1 MINFYNLL
9 KVSTTAAEEEIKK
22 AINRELR
29 VWSNRTNAPQIE
41 RRQEAERM
49 VKQLEEAERILL
61 DAARRKEYDLQLQAA
76 PTPTGRV
83 DETVIHEGVDLVQ
96 EGWRLLI
103 AGNIAEAIFVATQ
116 ATQRDSGNPEAWAL
130 LGQAKYRW
138 GEIEDAIYE
147 YKRAI
152 NLRPNDPSY
161 YFDLGCVY
169 ESAER
174 WQDALLQFQRAA
186 QIDPSTTMYR
196 AAIGAILIK
205 NEKYQEGIE
214 ILERC
219 VQEEPDNASY
229 KWYLAIAY
237 LESRFAGWVFDPED
251 RTYLCISK
259 GQADTAKA
267 LVQKAK
273 ALNVEDPELAAEI
286 GKADAGV
293 EDLYKRRFTG
303 SWIMVGFWTLCY
315 IVPGILWYL
324 VNLRPN
330 YKINRDIYE
339 VTQEGKK
346 SHLLVGGEAAVY
358 ISALPPGIRGI
369 ILHFN
374 LPRFVVWFL
383 VLLLSPVTFLYLLYD
398 NYLSEGGSISLH
410 DLGLSREKAPVA
422 AAIGLGVVILVAIFS
437 AMFWWSGRKTPITT
451 STYYS
456 HAPTIKEPE
465 RPDYTPP
472 QKKKTDT
479 MAKIPPSTPP
489 SLPPKPPAQTDQ
501 LALTREQLNS
511 SIINFYKSRGEWA
524 GIFEIDYIEKVR
536 IENISPNFKKV
547 HVRYRF
553 KPIPGNRAGR
563 TDTGYDQRVF
573 IVKKIGGS
581 FEVTQMLG
589 HMSAVF

>member
-1 MINFYNLL
+1 MVNFYNIL
-9 KVSTTAAEEEIKK
+9 KISPTAAEEEVKK

-49 VKQLEEAERILL
+49 VKQLEEAESILL
-61 DAARRKEYDLQLQAA
+61 DPAKRKEYDLQIQAA

-83 DETVIHEGVDLVQ
+83 DETVILEGVDLVQ

-152 NLRPNDPSY
+152 NLRPNEASY

-186 QIDPSTTMYR
+186 QIDPGSTMYR
-196 AAIGAILIK
+196 AAIGAIFIK

-237 LESRFAGWVFDPED
+237 LDSRFAGWVFDPED

-259 GQADTAKA
+259 IQADTARA

-286 GKADAGV
+286 RKADAGV
-293 EDLYKRRFTG
+293 EDLYKRRFKG
-303 SWIMVGFWTLCY
+303 SWIMVGIWGLCY
-315 IVPGILWYL
+315 IVPGLLWYL
-324 VNLRPN
+324 VNLRPQ
-330 YKINRDIYE
+330 YKINKDVYD
-339 VTQEGKK
+339 VLQMGKK
-346 SHLLVGGEAAVY
+346 DYLVGGEVGVY
-358 ISALPPGIRGI
+358 FSALPPGMRWVAYS
-369 ILHFN
+369 

-383 VLLLSPVTFLYLLYD
+383 ILLLSPITFFYLLYD
-398 NYLSEGGSISLH
+398 NYLSEGGSLSLH
-410 DLGLSREKAPVA
+410 DLGLSRDKAPVA
-422 AAIGLGVVILVAIFS
+422 AAVGLGVIILVAGLS
-437 AMFWWSGRKTPITT
+437 AFFWWSGKKAPSFSRVAKPAT
-451 STYYS
+451 STYQ
-456 HAPTIKEPE
+456 TT
-465 RPDYTPP
+465 TPP
-472 QKKKTDT
+472 
-479 MAKIPPSTPP
+479 PSRLLKN
-489 SLPPKPPAQTDQ
+489 SL
-501 LALTREQLNS
+501 LA
-511 SIINFYKSRGEWA
+511 Y
-524 GIFEIDYIEKVR
+524 
-536 IENISPNFKKV
+536 
-547 HVRYRF
+547 
-553 KPIPGNRAGR
+553 
-563 TDTGYDQRVF
+563 
-573 IVKKIGGS
+573 S
-581 FEVTQMLG
+581 F
-589 HMSAVF
+589 